1 MSNSNIPKLED
12 IKVGDVLESFTR
24 SDNGDGF
31 VTQNVFLGKTFVPT
45 IHILQISK
53 RSPGA
58 MLGIALPEDIFKYKL
73 ENGYYLEYK
82 GPRVSPKL
90 LEEIRLPDQIK
101 GLKNIEKQTPVEI
114 NDDVRNDIMR
124 FLRSGEDREKIY
136 GGRRKTRKYRKTSRK
151 TSKNC
156 KI

>member
-1 MSNSNIPKLED
+1 MSNSNMPRLED
-12 IKVGDVLESFTR
+12 IKVGDVLESITP
-24 SDNGDGF
+24 SDDDDGF

-58 MLGIALPEDIFKYKL
+58 MLGIALPEDIFKSRL
-73 ENGYYLEYK
+73 ENGFYTDYK
-82 GPRVSPKL
+82 GPRVSPNL

-114 NDDVRNDIMR
+114 NDDVRNNIMR
-124 FLRSGEDREKIY
+124 FLRKDENEKIY
-136 GGRRKTRKYRKTSRK
+136 GGRKKTRKTRKTSRK